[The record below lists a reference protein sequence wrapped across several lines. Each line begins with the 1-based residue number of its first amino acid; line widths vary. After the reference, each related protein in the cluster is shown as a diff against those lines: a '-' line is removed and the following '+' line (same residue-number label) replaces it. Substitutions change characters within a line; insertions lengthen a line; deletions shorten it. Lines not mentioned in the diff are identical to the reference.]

1 MSKIHIYFMPGLA
14 AGPEIF
20 ERLELPSNL
29 YELHFLT
36 WKTPLALDETIMN
49 YAKRMTADIKHSNP
63 VLVGVSFGGIIVQE
77 MSTFI
82 DTKKIIII
90 SSVKSTSELPKKF
103 KIARKSKIYKL
114 FPTKIVTNFEKYAK
128 FFVGKSL
135 EKKAKIYRRYLSVRG
150 ESYIKWS
157 IHNVISWKQEKP
169 LENIVHIHGTNDHI
183 FPFKNIEK
191 CIKIEGGSHSMI
203 LLKSKEISKIIHQSL
218 AC

>member
-1 MSKIHIYFMPGLA
+1 MPGLA

>member
-90 SSVKSTSELPKKF
+90 SSVKSTSELSKNF

>member
-1 MSKIHIYFMPGLA
+1 MPGLA

-20 ERLELPSNL
+20 ERLELPSEI

-36 WKTPLALDETIMN
+36 WKTPLDLDETITN
-49 YAKRMTADIKHSNP
+49 YAMRMTADIKHSNP

-77 MSTFI
+77 MNKFI

-90 SSVKSTSELPKKF
+90 SSVKSTSELSKNF

-114 FPTKIVTNFEKYAK
+114 FPTRIVTNFEKYDK
-128 FFVGKSL
+128 FFIGKSL
-135 EKKAKIYRRYLSVRG
+135 EKKAKMYRKYFSVRG

-157 IHNVISWKQEKP
+157 IHNVINWSQDKP
-169 LENIVHIHGTNDHI
+169 IENIVHIHGTNDRI
-183 FPFKNIEK
+183 FPLKNIEK
-191 CIKIEGGSHSMI
+191 CIKIEDGNHSMI
-203 LLKSKEISKIIHQSL
+203 LLKAKEISKIIHQSL

>member
-20 ERLELPSNL
+20 ERLELPSDL

>member
-36 WKTPLALDETIMN
+36 WKTPLALDETITN